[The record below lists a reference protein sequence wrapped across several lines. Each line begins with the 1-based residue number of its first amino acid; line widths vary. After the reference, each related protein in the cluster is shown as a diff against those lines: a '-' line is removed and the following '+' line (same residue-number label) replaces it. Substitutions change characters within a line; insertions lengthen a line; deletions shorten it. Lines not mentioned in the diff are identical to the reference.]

1 MPIKRV
7 AQETAE
13 LLYIQTMA
21 VITFIYSYA
30 TAAQNRHIPQKC
42 MYSIKSVTSER
53 LGNCINVNF
62 LVVTVH

>member
-21 VITFIYSYA
+21 VVTFIYSYA

-42 MYSIKSVTSER
+42 MYSIKSVTSE
-53 LGNCINVNF
+53 
-62 LVVTVH
+62 